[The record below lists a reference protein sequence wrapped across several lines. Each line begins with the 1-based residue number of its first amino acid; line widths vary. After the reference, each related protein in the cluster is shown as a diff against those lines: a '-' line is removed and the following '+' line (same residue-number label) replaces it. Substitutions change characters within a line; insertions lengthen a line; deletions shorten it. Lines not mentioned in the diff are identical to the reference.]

1 LLLYTVDT
9 LSIYDINYSKEMDT
23 DTVIVTNLTD
33 DADFDFRKNSS
44 SVRT

>member
-1 LLLYTVDT
+1 
-9 LSIYDINYSKEMDT
+9 MDT

-44 SVRT
+44 SVRTWKSLFNVKMFQILA